1 MAQHPPPPDT
11 TPYGVE
17 LAERVAGRLAAGF
30 CVSDHH
36 RDYCG
41 MGLWFIGGRYCYD
54 ECWDGQPPEL
64 EWMLK
69 PNSRGSR
76 VFTTRAAFVEWFAA
90 QSDHS
95 LACFEK
101 DPWFHQ
107 NSTITRARLR
117 QCLGCA

>member
-1 MAQHPPPPDT
+1 MAQHPPSPDT

-36 RDYCG
+36 RDY
-41 MGLWFIGGRYCYD
+41 
-54 ECWDGQPPEL
+54 
-64 EWMLK
+64 
-69 PNSRGSR
+69 
-76 VFTTRAAFVEWFAA
+76 VA

-101 DPWFHQ
+101 NPWFHQ

-117 QCLGCA
+117 KCLGCA